1 MYEAY
6 GIIGYPVGHSLS
18 PLMHN
23 LAFKTLNIKAVYGAF
38 EVKPQDLE
46 EAIRGIKALSIKG
59 VSVTIPHKEKTIKFL
74 DEVEEVALEIGAV
87 NTILNEYG
95 KLKGFNTD
103 WIGFLKALEEEKVEL
118 VNKKVVI
125 IGAGGSS
132 KAILYAIKR
141 KGAREIEIYNR
152 TYEKALELAKKFEV
166 EAKPW
171 EELKKASG
179 DLIVQ
184 TTSVG
189 LKSWE
194 SPVDEKVLAQF
205 EVAFDLVY
213 FPLKTK
219 FLSLA
224 ENLGCKIID
233 GLKMLL
239 YQGVEQFRIWIK
251 KEPPINLMKEVI
263 YKEVSQFKVGN

>member
-1 MYEAY
+1 MYEVY

-18 PLMHN
+18 PIMHN
-23 LAFKTLNIKAVYGAF
+23 LAFKILGIKAVYGAF

-46 EAIRGIKALSIKG
+46 IAIKGIRALGIKG
-59 VSVTIPHKEKTIKFL
+59 VSVTIPHKEEVMKFL
-74 DEVEEVALEIGAV
+74 EEIEEVALEIGAV
-87 NTILNEYG
+87 NTILNEDG

-103 WIGFLKALEEEKVEL
+103 WIGFLKALEEEGIEL
-118 VNKKVVI
+118 RDKKVVI

-132 KAILYAIKR
+132 KAILYAVK
-141 KGAREIEIYNR
+141 KAGARKIEIYNR
-152 TYEKALELAKKFEV
+152 TYEKALNLANKFGV

-171 EELKKASG
+171 EELKRASG

-194 SPVDEKVLAQF
+194 SPVDEEVLTHF
-205 EVAFDLVY
+205 RVAFDLVY

-224 ENLGCKIID
+224 ENSGCKIVD
-233 GLKMLL
+233 GLRMLL
-239 YQGVEQFRIWIK
+239 FQGVEQFKIWTK
-251 KEPPINLMKEVI
+251 REPPVNLMKEAI
-263 YKEVSQFKVGN
+263 YKEISQN